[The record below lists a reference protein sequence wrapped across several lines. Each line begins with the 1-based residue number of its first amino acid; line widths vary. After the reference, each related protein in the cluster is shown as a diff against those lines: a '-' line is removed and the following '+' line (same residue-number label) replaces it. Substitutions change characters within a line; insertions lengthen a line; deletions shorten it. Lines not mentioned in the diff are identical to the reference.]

1 MRKIRSCLGLVSVV
15 ALSAC
20 VATVWDRPGTT
31 QAVLNMDN
39 AQCQLYAEGAVPDFD
54 PGTVST
60 GQIERDLAVN
70 AAAGIIGGIAHGV
83 AISQRHD
90 LCMGPQG
97 YVAHAIGAPPALP
110 LVQPAYAG
118 VQAAPVGAAPLPQ
131 VPYAPVALAVF
142 GPAPTAVCPPGLNP
156 RWSNP
161 DIGETPMLICIR
173 GNKYPAFLWRNNS
186 ITYSF

>member
-70 AAAGIIGGIAHGV
+70 AAAGIIGGIVHGV

-90 LCMGPQG
+90 LCMGAQRSARHRPCRLCNR
-97 YVAHAIGAPPALP
+97 PMPASK
-110 LVQPAYAG
+110 
-118 VQAAPVGAAPLPQ
+118 
-131 VPYAPVALAVF
+131 
-142 GPAPTAVCPPGLNP
+142 P
-156 RWSNP
+156 RLSEQHRFRRWL
-161 DIGETPMLICIR
+161 THR
-173 GNKYPAFLWRNNS
+173 WH
-186 ITYSF
+186 